1 MGVYLSSKFVS
12 SQSVSS
18 QSVSSQSVS
27 FPFDKGFKP
36 IMDMYGL

>member
-1 MGVYLSSKFVS
+1 MGVYLSSKF
-12 SQSVSS
+12 VSS